1 MFTPAVMECIARQAI
16 PFKNQVAFNAVLPPH
31 KRPLN
36 VNYEERLKRSAAVLV
51 PLCNV
56 EGVASLLFT
65 VRATN
70 LSTHAAQVAFPGGH
84 VDVGETPESAALR
97 ELEEETNLKASLV
110 AGSWMSARAYTGT
123 MVTPVLGLLPNMT
136 RQQVEQCGRFAP
148 KEVSQAFSLP
158 IEHLVDPANR
168 LVDDFTTFRSPR
180 FLGGP
185 QPIWGLTAYFLEGI
199 LKDVLG
205 PSMGF
210 AYTNA
215 SITISG
221 DGNHPIAKQQQVVVC
236 V

>member
-1 MFTPAVMECIARQAI
+1 MFTPAVVERIARQAI
-16 PFKNQVAFNAVLPPH
+16 PFKNQVAFSAVLPPH

-36 VNYEERLKRSAAVLV
+36 VDYEERLKRSAAVLV

-84 VDVGETPESAALR
+84 VDAGETAESAATR

-110 AGSWMSARAYTGT
+110 VGSWMSARAYTGT

-136 RQQVEQCGRFAP
+136 RLQVEQCGRFAP
-148 KEVSQAFSLP
+148 NEVSQAFSLP
-158 IEHLVDPANR
+158 IEHLVNPANR

-205 PSMGF
+205 PSMGLV
-210 AYTNA
+210 YTNA
-215 SITISG
+215 SIVVG
-221 DGNHPIAKQQQVVVC
+221 GGGGNAAAAKQQQQVVV
-236 V
+236 